1 MQQNKTAQENKTLK
15 MTFLI
20 RPSVAKAA
28 KKIAHMQRESVTN
41 VINLLLEGYVR
52 DNQESLAEYE
62 KLYGKDD

>member
-41 VINLLLEGYVR
+41 VINLLLESY
-52 DNQESLAEYE
+52 SME
-62 KLYGKDD
+62 KTKRKCEPCLKQK